1 MSIIKDNS
9 VIGNIFIIITVG
21 GDRME
26 QLQKADRQVKNGQTV
41 TKTIEKLEDWSTT
54 KIRLKTGQK
63 K

>member
-1 MSIIKDNS
+1 
-9 VIGNIFIIITVG
+9 
-21 GDRME
+21 ME